1 MTIKISKTRF
11 RSLLRLQGK
20 LTGSKLL
27 PTSGPKKSH
36 SDACYPFYLYLYR
49 TKTAEVEA
57 IEKSD
62 RICRAFMSKMSSIY
76 IERTKDDVLDG
87 QMPTKNELV
96 VICEPSALQKRIY
109 AHILTLPDYEMLQ
122 KAHSPCDCSIN
133 ANFFQNYQ
141 RLGSKAERLDYYR
154 KHKDDVVKRSKC
166 CYDIPFNPRKGEPGQ
181 LDIDPDAVIWRTM
194 DNHDGAE
201 GCSNCP
207 WCCLFPALSKL

>member
-1 MTIKISKTRF
+1 MLSF
-11 RSLLRLQGK
+11 CF
-20 LTGSKLL
+20 
-27 PTSGPKKSH
+27 H
-36 SDACYPFYLYLYR
+36 R
-49 TKTAEVEA
+49 TKTADVEV

-62 RICRAFMSKMSSIY
+62 RICRAFMNKMSSIY

-133 ANFFQNYQ
+133 AKFFQSYQ
-141 RLGSKAERLDYYR
+141 RLGSKAERLEYYR
-154 KHKDDVVKRSKC
+154 KHKGDVFTRSQC
-166 CYDIPFNPRKGEPGQ
+166 CYKEPYNPRKGEPGQ
-181 LDIDPDAVIWRTM
+181 PDIDPDAVIWRTM
-194 DNHDGAE
+194 DNHDGDE
-201 GCSNCP
+201 GCSKCP